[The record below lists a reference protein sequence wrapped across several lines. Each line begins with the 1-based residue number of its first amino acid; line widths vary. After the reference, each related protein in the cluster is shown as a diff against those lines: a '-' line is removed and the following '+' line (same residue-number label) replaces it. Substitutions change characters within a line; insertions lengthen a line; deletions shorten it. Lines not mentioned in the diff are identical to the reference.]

1 MASAPSFIA
10 RVQQTIKGLVSSEGS
25 WRGPFNGMGENG
37 NMFQMGEL
45 EDGWQRN
52 LFVNGMTA
60 RHVPTAYACVM
71 SIARATSQC
80 YPLHV
85 RKTGNS
91 YEQVTNSAAFRV
103 MNRPNSYQT
112 TPGFLLNMIATALF
126 EGEAFAF
133 ATRNDR
139 NEVNAIHPMANTSTS
154 VRIAEDGSI
163 YYAFGSNQL
172 AGTDPSFI
180 VPARD
185 VIHLKFHTPR
195 HPLIGESPIKAAAL
209 AVGINVALSTSQNAF
224 FNRMNRASGIL
235 STEQSLTKEQMMRLR
250 EAFDAQSKSW
260 AQGGMPILS
269 NGLKFQQL
277 SVNSQDAQ
285 LVEAQRMSIEEICR
299 VYGVPPELVGST
311 GKTANSNTEA
321 LISHWLSISLGSYLE
336 HTERTFDALFGL
348 SGTDYIELD
357 TTALLRTSFEKRI
370 EALTKAVQGGLF
382 TPDEARGKEGY
393 GPTPGGNSAFLQRQ
407 MVPVNRINEILDNE
421 LAKVAANAAPPA
433 APPVTDEPEPSPDD
447 VKALMNKFLAMKVK
461 A

>member
-1 MASAPSFIA
+1 MASAPSLTV
-10 RVQQTIKGLVSSEGS
+10 RLQQAVKGFLSGEGS

-37 NMFQMGEL
+37 NMFSMGML
-45 EDGWQRN
+45 EDGWQTN
-52 LFVNGMTA
+52 LHVNGYSA

-85 RKTGNS
+85 RKSGSS

-126 EGEAFAF
+126 EGEAFAL

-139 NEVNAIHPMANTSTS
+139 NEVNSLHPMANGSTS
-154 VRIAEDGSI
+154 VRIADDGSI
-163 YYAFGSNQL
+163 YYAFGNNLL

-180 VPARD
+180 APARD
-185 VIHLKFHTPR
+185 VVHLKFHTPR

-209 AVGINVALSTSQNAF
+209 AVGINVALSASQNAF
-224 FNRMNRASGIL
+224 FSRMNRASGIL

-285 LVEAQRMSIEEICR
+285 LIEAQRMSIEEICR
-299 VYGVPPELVGST
+299 VFGVPPSLVGDNS
-311 GKTANSNTEA
+311 GANDANTET
-321 LISHWLSISLGSYLE
+321 LMNHWLSISLGSYLE
-336 HTERTFDALFGL
+336 HTERTFDHLFGL
-348 SGTDYIELD
+348 TGTEYIELD
-357 TTALLRTSFEKRI
+357 TTALMRTSFEKRI
-370 EALTKAVQGGLF
+370 EGLTKAVQGGLL
-382 TPDEARGKEGY
+382 TPDEARAKEGY
-393 GPTPGGNSAFLQRQ
+393 SATPGGSSAFLQRQ

-433 APPVTDEPEPSPDD
+433 VPPVEDAPDPSPDD